1 MFIKFLL
8 QHIHHY
14 TGTLFASQSIIK
26 LVNFTPSFIIAQIK
40 YRLILPLNLIMLILI
55 DFTKFLTFISS
66 QLFSYKIKT
75 LSYYNWSHKVKYKN
89 KYLIYIMMKRLESMK
104 QATIAYLIT
113 NQATIAYF
121 VVVMNLNKVLT
132 F

>member
-1 MFIKFLL
+1 
-8 QHIHHY
+8 
-14 TGTLFASQSIIK
+14 
-26 LVNFTPSFIIAQIK
+26 
-40 YRLILPLNLIMLILI
+40 MLILI